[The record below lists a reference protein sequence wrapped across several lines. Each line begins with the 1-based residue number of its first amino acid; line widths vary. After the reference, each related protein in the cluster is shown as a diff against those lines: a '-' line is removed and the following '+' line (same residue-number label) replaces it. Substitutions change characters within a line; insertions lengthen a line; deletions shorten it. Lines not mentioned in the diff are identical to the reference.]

1 MKLSGNGRFV
11 LACVVSGALALGMTS
26 CGGGTIGYLWVME
39 GKATTNGAG
48 NTITGYKVDNYSGN
62 LTEMVRSPFSSGG
75 NNPVMAV
82 VKPGGRY
89 LYVLNQNDGV
99 SSVVQF
105 SVGGDGV
112 LTSQQAFATQGG
124 TPQWMDIDAS
134 GSYLYVLDSVSP
146 ARVTTGT
153 TTTAPNC
160 TSATG
165 LLAAPCG
172 AVTVFSIDQ
181 DTGRLTLVQNQSVRV
196 NGTYL
201 TYTSTG
207 PAPSRIK
214 VTTAGSVLVL
224 NGDQTITSLAVGTGG
239 QLTVGANSTQ
249 VIDTPTAGQTVPY
262 NYTSITSGGTYIYL
276 TDGTN
281 NRILQYTVSTSG
293 VLQPVTGG
301 IVNNFVAG
309 VTPVWTYTDSSN
321 NFLYVLNQNNSVTTS
336 PKSSIAAYT
345 IQSNGVLAQQSNNLN
360 PYAVGSGPVCMVE
373 DPTKQWVY
381 TSNQDG
387 TVTGYHID
395 HDRGTLNVLIH
406 GSTFQAQGKP
416 ACLIISGITS

>member
-1 MKLSGNGRFV
+1 MKLSGNGRLV
-11 LACVVSGALALGMTS
+11 LACAVSGALALGMTS

-39 GKATTNGAG
+39 AKAAGNGAG
-48 NTITGYKVDNYSGN
+48 NTITGFKVDNYSGN
-62 LTEMVRSPFSSGG
+62 LTEMVHSPFSSGG
-75 NNPVMAV
+75 ANPVMGV
-82 VKPGGRY
+82 VRPGGRY

-99 SSVVQF
+99 NSVAQF

-112 LTSQQAFATQGG
+112 LTFQQAFASQGG
-124 TPQWMDIDAS
+124 TPQWMDIDSS

-153 TTTAPNC
+153 TTTTPNC

-172 AVTVFSIDQ
+172 SVTVFAIDSN
-181 DTGRLTLVQNQSVRV
+181 TGRLTLVQNQSVKV
-196 NGTYL
+196 NGTFL

-207 PAPSRIK
+207 PQPSRIK
-214 VTTAGSVLVL
+214 AMTSGSVIVV
-224 NGDQTITSLAVGTGG
+224 NGDQTVTSLTVGTGG

-249 VIDTPTAGQTVPY
+249 VIDQPTVGQTVPY
-262 NYTSITSGGTYIYL
+262 NYTSITSGGIYVYL

-281 NRILQYTVSTSG
+281 NRILQYTVSSSG

-321 NFLYVLNQNNSVTTS
+321 KFLYVLNQNNSSTTS

-345 IQSNGVLAQQSNNLN
+345 IQSNGNLTQQSNNLN
-360 PYAVGSGPVCMVE
+360 PYPVGAGPVCMVE

-381 TSNQDG
+381 ISNQDG
-387 TVTGYHID
+387 TVSGYHID
-395 HDRGTLNVLIH
+395 HDRGTLNNLIH

-416 ACLIISGITS
+416 ACLVISGITS